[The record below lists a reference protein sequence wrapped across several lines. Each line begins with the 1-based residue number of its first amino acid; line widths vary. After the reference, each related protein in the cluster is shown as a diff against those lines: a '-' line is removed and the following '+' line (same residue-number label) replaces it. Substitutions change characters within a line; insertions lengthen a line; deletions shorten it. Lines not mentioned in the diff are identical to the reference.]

1 MSEFIITT
9 YDWVPELPRGYVRDL
24 RLRWAM
30 EEAQLPYRVEST
42 PFHDRGPEHF
52 AKHPFGQIPWLTH
65 NGQTIFECGAALL
78 YLGEQSEHLMPSD
91 QAGRFTVTQWVFGAL
106 NSMEMASVPW
116 SLFKFS
122 GTDNDQSGFGMFDN
136 FLSNRLTHLESF
148 IGDKHWLTDQFSI
161 ADILMVDVLRL
172 IDRFDGLSGYPKC
185 RALKERGEVRPA
197 FVKAHAAQLAHFQ
210 AADG

>member
-42 PFHDRGPEHF
+42 PFHDRGPEHS

-65 NGQTIFECGAALL
+65 NGQTIFESGAALL
-78 YLGEQSEHLMPSD
+78 YLGEQSEQLMPRD
-91 QAGRFTVTQWVFGAL
+91 QAGRFAVTQWVFGAL

-136 FLSNRLTHLESF
+136 FLSNRLTHLENF

-172 IDRFDGLSGYPKC
+172 IDRFDGLSAYPKC
-185 RALKERGEVRPA
+185 RALKERGEARPA
-197 FVKAHAAQLAHFQ
+197 FVKAHADQLAHFQ